1 MFSFAGCLI
10 WDYTTLVKCYQVSYI
25 VLLNANIMWFNVI
38 MARKIQKR
46 PTKRIRA
53 SSNEALVILASL
65 IAQFHIKKL
74 DQTNKLNPFPSDSNG
89 VNNE

>member
-1 MFSFAGCLI
+1 MSSFARWLN
-10 WDYTTLVKCYQVSYI
+10 WDYTTLVKCYQVSHI
-25 VLLNANIMWFNVI
+25 VLHNANIMWFNVI

-46 PTKRIRA
+46 PTTRIHA

-74 DQTNKLNPFPSDSNG
+74 DQTNKLSPSPSDSNG